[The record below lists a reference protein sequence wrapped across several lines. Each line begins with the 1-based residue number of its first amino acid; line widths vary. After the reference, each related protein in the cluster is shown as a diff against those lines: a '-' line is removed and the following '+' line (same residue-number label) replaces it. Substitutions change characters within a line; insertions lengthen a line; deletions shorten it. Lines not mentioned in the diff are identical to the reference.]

1 MAWTYGYP
9 SKKGGHL
16 GLKASQTDLGGVW
29 GLGGLGAW
37 DLSMDLGAW
46 SLKLLVRLG
55 ARRVEPGASWEGPGA
70 QDGLDLWLPIE
81 ERNPFN
87 LKASQ
92 IDLLADGA
100 WGLGL
105 GT

>member
-1 MAWTYGYP
+1 M
-9 SKKGGHL
+9 
-16 GLKASQTDLGGVW
+16 GLKASQIDLGGVW

-37 DLSMDLGAW
+37 DLSVDPGAW
-46 SLKLLVRLG
+46 SLRLVVKLG